1 MTTPLITQPPTVADI
16 VAAVRATLADGPD
29 AYRLP
34 DYLASVDWSERCRPT
49 GEAADML
56 GRLEMWDSEY
66 REGDIEWAEFEARL
80 DGLRASAVA
89 R

>member
-1 MTTPLITQPPTVADI
+1 MSNQPATPGDVLEAI
-16 VAAVRATLADGPD
+16 RATLAAGPG
-29 AYRLP
+29 AYCLP

-66 REGDIEWAEFEARL
+66 REGDIGWREFEARL
-80 DGLRASAVA
+80 GALNGGVA
-89 R
+89 AT